1 MPSGAPGRSPGTRK
15 TALGTLV
22 LAPLLA
28 AGTLVVYGSA
38 SGATTTGSDATTLRF
53 DVRFSPFNFIDVDRD
68 GQPTDGDEIVF
79 HDKLL
84 TRGDQVGDELG
95 SCVIV
100 DEGVGLANCTMVIRL
115 ARGQITAAFANSPPP
130 RKTLAITGGTGS
142 HRTVHGEGTLVEA
155 GDGTGTL
162 TLRIV
167 R

>member
-1 MPSGAPGRSPGTRK
+1 
-15 TALGTLV
+15 
-22 LAPLLA
+22 
-28 AGTLVVYGSA
+28 
-38 SGATTTGSDATTLRF
+38 
-53 DVRFSPFNFIDVDRD
+53 VRFSPFNFIDVDRD

-142 HRTVHGEGTLVEA
+142 YRTVHGEGTLVEA

>member
-1 MPSGAPGRSPGTRK
+1 
-15 TALGTLV
+15 
-22 LAPLLA
+22 
-28 AGTLVVYGSA
+28 
-38 SGATTTGSDATTLRF
+38 
-53 DVRFSPFNFIDVDRD
+53 VRFSPFNFIDVDRD

-79 HDKLL
+79 HDKML

-100 DEGVGLANCTMVIRL
+100 DEGVA
-115 ARGQITAAFANSPPP
+115 
-130 RKTLAITGGTGS
+130 GGTGS
-142 HRTVHGEGTLVEA
+142 YRTVHGEGTLVEA